1 MATPEE
7 EIPLA
12 HLPLDVL
19 RGRIAR
25 REAAATPSPPP
36 PPATSEGE
44 VDALLAS
51 VGLHAGDAPAID
63 LEPLRGELA
72 RRLTEGRERARQRA
86 ALYRAHRSVGLQA
99 YRGALHR
106 AGLECFIAEA
116 GARLRDE
123 TGAPPIYLLVP
134 PRIYGRQLSA
144 VYNVWR
150 AAIAGQP
157 LVVPTPFGPL
167 KVAESDLV
175 EQITLV

>member
-25 REAAATPSPPP
+25 REAVTSSPPP
-36 PPATSEGE
+36 PPARDGG

-51 VGLHAGDAPAID
+51 VGLRAGEAPVID

-86 ALYRAHRSVGLQA
+86 ALYRAHRSVGLLE

-106 AGLECFIAEA
+106 AGLERFIAEA
-116 GARLRDE
+116 GERLGDE

-134 PRIYGRQLSA
+134 PRIYARQLSA
-144 VYNVWR
+144 VYNVWG

-175 EQITLV
+175 GHITLV

>member
-25 REAAATPSPPP
+25 REAAATASPPP
-36 PPATSEGE
+36 SLGPGGE

-51 VGLHAGDAPAID
+51 VGLRAGAAPAID

-86 ALYRAHRSVGLQA
+86 ALYRAHRSVGLLA
-99 YRGALHR
+99 YRGALNR
-106 AGLECFIAEA
+106 TGLERFIAEA
-116 GARLRDE
+116 GERLRDE

-134 PRIYGRQLSA
+134 PRIYARQLSA

-167 KVAESDLV
+167 KVAESALI
-175 EQITLV
+175 EHITLV

>member
-25 REAAATPSPPP
+25 REAAAPSPSPPP
-36 PPATSEGE
+36 ARGGE

-51 VGLHAGDAPAID
+51 VGLHAGEVPAVD

-86 ALYRAHRSVGLQA
+86 ALYRAHRSVGLLA
-99 YRGALHR
+99 YRGALNR
-106 AGLECFIAEA
+106 AGLERFIAEA
-116 GARLRDE
+116 GERLRDE

-134 PRIYGRQLSA
+134 PRIYARQLSA

-175 EQITLV
+175 EHITLV